1 MTALLLVAA
10 ACGYLYWTT
19 NKKPAAAV
27 AIPRA
32 DNLFRVPPQVTKSPP
47 EFPSLNER
55 DAEDADPRPAI
66 DRLLVVR
73 RRLAA
78 TGRLD
83 DANSKAVDQ
92 LMLELVHGK
101 AEGK

>member
-1 MTALLLVAA
+1 MTAILLAIAA
-10 ACGYLYWTT
+10 AAAWYVFFRKPSDGEA
-19 NKKPAAAV
+19 KRPPAA
-27 AIPRA
+27 
-32 DNLFRVPPQVTKSPP
+32 DLFRVPPQVAQSPP

-101 AEGK
+101 AEAK